1 MNKKNEDELVKE
13 VKEIFSGHLEQQGF
27 RKTPERYAI
36 LEEIYR
42 RNDHFDAEALYIHM
56 KNQNYRVSRATVYNT
71 LDLLVNCDL
80 VKKHQFGKNLAQ
92 YEKSYGYK
100 QHDHLICMDCG
111 AVLEF
116 CDPRIHQIK
125 SMMGEV
131 LKFRVTGHSLN
142 LYGQCN
148 GACERTQ
155 GTKSGEQ
162 DSKKE
167 IIS

>member
-1 MNKKNEDELVKE
+1 MNKKKEDELVRE
-13 VKEIFSGHLEQQGF
+13 VKDIFSDHLETHGF
-27 RKTPERYAI
+27 RKTPERFAI

-92 YEKSYGYK
+92 YEKSFGYK
-100 QHDHLICMDCG
+100 QHDHLICLDCG
-111 AVLEF
+111 KVLEF

-142 LYGQCN
+142 LYGHCD
-148 GACERTQ
+148 GACARTLDQ
-155 GTKSGEQ
+155 GSEETNPA
-162 DSKKE
+162 KE
-167 IIS
+167 EIS